1 MKKVVLCTGGY
12 DPLHSGHIA
21 YFNEAKKLGD
31 KLIVGV
37 NSDEWLKRKKGKS
50 FMPIHERVSIIRSL
64 SMVDGVCP
72 VINDDVFDDAG
83 GAIFHVLSTY
93 GDIELIVANGGDRKF
108 GSVPE
113 EEKWGSYPGIKFV
126 YGVGGDEKKNSSSWI
141 LKEWSQPTT
150 QRAWGNYTVLDSGD
164 GWKTK
169 LLSFDVGKSLSDQ
182 RHFKRSEHWHIV
194 EGTIRLELEW
204 PEGIDDVWTGNAGS
218 SFTIPPMTWHK
229 AINIGDK
236 PARVIELWMGQELTE
251 EDIERRD

>member
-1 MKKVVLCTGGY
+1 MKKIVLCTGGY
-12 DPLHSGHIA
+12 DPLHSGHLS

-37 NSDEWLKRKKGKS
+37 NSDEWLERKKGKA
-50 FMPIHERVSIIRSL
+50 FMPMHERVSIIRNL

-83 GAIFHVLSTY
+83 GAIFHVLSTH

-126 YGVGGDEKKNSSSWI
+126 YGIGGNEKKNSSSWI
-141 LKEWSQPTT
+141 LKEWSHPTT
-150 QRAWGNYTVLDSGD
+150 KRAWGSYTVLDSGD

-182 RHFKRSEHWHIV
+182 RHFKRSEHWHVV
-194 EGTIRLELEW
+194 EGNLQMDLEYSSGYKTSKIYSAGES
-204 PEGIDDVWTGNAGS
+204 ID
-218 SFTIPPMTWHK
+218 IPPLTWHK
-229 AINIGDK
+229 ASNVGSKEVKI
-236 PARVIELWMGQELTE
+236 IEVWLGKVLSED
-251 EDIERRD
+251 DIERQ